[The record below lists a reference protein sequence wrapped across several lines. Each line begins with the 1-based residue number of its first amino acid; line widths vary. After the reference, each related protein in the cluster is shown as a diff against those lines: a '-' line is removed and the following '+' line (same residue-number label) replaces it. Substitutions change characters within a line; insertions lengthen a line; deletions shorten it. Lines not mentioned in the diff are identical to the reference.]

1 MPIVLATTLITQ
13 AGWVS
18 KMTVPTVEA
27 IINFSTGPSF
37 AQAMI
42 FDSGILGTN
51 VLADSTSVIVD
62 VSNQIN
68 SIQIK
73 RGRNAQADQFQTGT
87 LSLRIVDQLGYFNP
101 MNTSGPYY
109 GLLNPMVKVQIN
121 AVSLGI
127 TYALYSGFIT
137 SFTTTSPSQAL
148 DDVVYTMID
157 AVDAFRLA
165 QMAQITTVTGS
176 AAGDLSGTRIN
187 QILDQIDWPNSMR
200 DIDAGQTTVQA
211 NPDTAATA
219 LNSMQKIELA
229 EYGALYVDAYGSF
242 VFQDR
247 KVTAGSMANAP
258 TVFAD
263 DGSGIPYFNA
273 IWRLDDTLIY
283 NNASI
288 TRTGGT
294 AQTATNA
301 ASVLRYFD
309 HSYNQTN
316 MMMQTESVALDYAR
330 AYVASRAETS
340 VRCDAIVLDLYAQNY
355 AAGILAAMKLDY
367 FDNVTITSTQPGAST
382 LTKTL
387 QIFGVAYAVTPN
399 SFKVTFTTLEPI
411 LDSFILGSNLYG
423 ILGTSV
429 LSY

>member
-1 MPIVLATTLITQ
+1 
-13 AGWVS
+13 
-18 KMTVPTVEA
+18 MTAPTVQA

-42 FDSGILGTN
+42 LDTGLLGTN
-51 VLADSTSVIVD
+51 VLADSTAVIVD
-62 VSNQIN
+62 VSDQVS

-87 LSLRIVDQLGYFNP
+87 LSLRIVDQLGDFNP
-101 MNTSGPYY
+101 LNVNGPYY
-109 GLLNPMVKVQIN
+109 GMLNPMVKVQIN
-121 AVSLGI
+121 AVSLSV
-127 TYALYSGFIT
+127 TYPLYSGFIT

-165 QMAQITTVTGS
+165 QMAQITTVAGS

-187 QILDQIDWPNSMR
+187 QILDQIAWPASMR
-200 DIDAGQTTVQA
+200 DVDAGQTTVQA
-211 NPDTAATA
+211 NPNTNATA
-219 LNSMQKIELA
+219 LGSMQKIELA
-229 EYGALYVDAYGSF
+229 EYGALYVDASGSF

-247 KVTAGSMANAP
+247 AVTAGSVANTP
-258 TVFAD
+258 TVFND
-263 DGSGIPYFNA
+263 DGTGIPYFNA
-273 IWRLDDTLIY
+273 VWRLDDTLIY

-294 AQTATNA
+294 AQIATNA
-301 ASVLRYFD
+301 ASILKYFD
-309 HSYNQTN
+309 HSYNQTS
-316 MMMQTESVALDYAR
+316 MMMETDAVALDYAR

-340 VRCDAIVLDLYAQNY
+340 VRCDAITLDLYTANY
-355 AAGILAAMKLDY
+355 AAGILAAMTLDY
-367 FDNVTITSTQPGAST
+367 FDNVTISTTQPGSST

-387 QIFGVAYAVTPN
+387 QVFGVAYAISPN

-411 LDSFILGSNLYG
+411 LDSFILNSSLYG
-423 ILGTSV
+423 ILDTSV